1 MTNVERGVEIRPGEM
16 RLWSDRDKDRRP
28 PAGGPVLTSLLEQVE
43 REGRVLVAGPHGDD
57 VLALLDGATVLVR
70 SLSDAEG
77 IAERH
82 PGLRV
87 VCGDLAEL
95 SGSFDLVV
103 ALDGVERVVSNDR
116 PFSPWTERLSTL
128 VGLVAEGGRLLLTV
142 DNDASLLAL
151 ADSRPL
157 AERRD
162 TGDWEPPVSTD
173 LSRPADPGAVRSIL
187 TTLGFEGLL
196 YAAFWRQTA
205 PCVLVDA
212 AAHADDVRIRS
223 ALSGGVDALASYPLL
238 FDPVTPAHVSL
249 HSADVARAA
258 SGWVVVA
265 GRAAREWALP
275 AAIVGTRAG
284 EPIVLQDEDLMDP
297 PGRATV
303 TEAAVERAQREDLA
317 GLRALMRDYLPWVA
331 KEGGAVRPDE
341 VILTETGFAVLNAST
356 LDTDP
361 VATAVLSL
369 ARRLLAPDMRRI
381 WPPHLDDAAV
391 AKSLA
396 AMADLSLEPAQLDE
410 SAPALAGT
418 ARVTDD
424 VSTLRALTDQ
434 LRGELVAA
442 RGEAEALGVRMSLF
456 ERLLE
461 RRMADLTAAESRAAE
476 ADERARRAE
485 DDLARVHRSVGRRA
499 RRALKDPRLVAR
511 KVRNR
516 LRGR

>member
-1 MTNVERGVEIRPGEM
+1 MTNVDIRPGEM
-16 RLWSDRDKDRRP
+16 RLWSDLDNERRP
-28 PAGGPVLTSLLEQVE
+28 AAGGPVLTTLLERVG
-43 REGRVLVAGPHGDD
+43 RAGRVLVAGPHGDD

-82 PGLRV
+82 PGLLV

-95 SGSFDLVV
+95 SGPFDLVV

-116 PFSPWTERLSTL
+116 PFAPWTERLSTL

-187 TTLGFEGLL
+187 TTRGLEGML
-196 YAAFWRQTA
+196 YAAFWQQTA

-212 AAHADDVRIRS
+212 TAQADDVRVRS
-223 ALSGGVDALASYPLL
+223 VLSAGVDALASYPLL

-249 HSADVARAA
+249 HSADVARTA
-258 SGWVVVA
+258 SGWVLVA
-265 GRAAREWALP
+265 GREASVLSLP
-275 AAIVGTRAG
+275 AAILATGGHVT
-284 EPIVLQDEDLMDP
+284 ELQDDDLHDS

-303 TEAAVERAQREDLA
+303 AEAAVERSQREDLA
-317 GLRALMRDYLPWVA
+317 GLRALMRDYLPWAA
-331 KEGGAVRPDE
+331 KESPGVRPDD
-341 VILTETGFAVLNAST
+341 VVLTDSGFAVLTGAV
-356 LDTDP
+356 LDADP
-361 VATAVLSL
+361 VATSALWL

-381 WPPHLDDAAV
+381 WPPHLDEAGV

-396 AMADLSLEPAQLDE
+396 AMAGLTLEPERLEE
-410 SAPALAGT
+410 SASALSGT
-418 ARVTDD
+418 TFVTDD
-424 VSTLRALTDQ
+424 VSTLRALNGQ
-434 LRGELVAA
+434 LREELVAA

-461 RRMADLTAAESRAAE
+461 RRMADLSAAESRAAE

-485 DDLARVHRSVGRRA
+485 DDLARINRSLSRRA
-499 RRALKDPRLVAR
+499 GRALRDPKLVAR

-516 LRGR
+516 LRDR